1 MRKNKF
7 LLAAFIVIISI
18 LTLVSCSPPTSTS
31 QAQSPSPTPGNTTSP
46 PTTAQGGTL
55 VNLPSFRN
63 LISVVEHSVVAINT
77 ETVVNTGFIQQTV
90 QGAGSGW
97 VYDESG
103 IIVTNNHV
111 IEGAKSITVVMSD
124 GTTYTP
130 VSVKSDAA
138 TDLAILIINA
148 GKLPAL
154 KIADTA
160 QLNVGDW
167 VVAVGNALGQGISA
181 SDGIVSRLGVNV
193 QLSATETYTDLIET
207 NAAINPGNSGGPLVN
222 LAGEVVGITS
232 LKIAAAGVE
241 GMGYAI
247 NIKDALP
254 VIQRLLQ

>member
-1 MRKNKF
+1 MRKNRFF
-7 LLAAFIVIISI
+7 LLAFIVIACV
-18 LTLVSCSPPTSTS
+18 LMVAGCSTQS
-31 QAQSPSPTPGNTTSP
+31 QSPSSTVGNTTNP
-46 PTTAQGGTL
+46 PTTSSGGTL
-55 VNLPSFRN
+55 VTLPSFHDV
-63 LISVVEHSVVAINT
+63 ISVVEASVVAINT
-77 ETVVNTGFIQQTV
+77 ETVVNNGFVQQTV

-97 VYDESG
+97 VYDASG

-130 VSVKSDAA
+130 VSVKSDTAH
-138 TDLAILIINA
+138 DLAVLKINVNDLA
-148 GKLPAL
+148 AL
-154 KIADTA
+154 KTADT
-160 QLNVGDW
+160 QLSVGDW
-167 VVAVGNALGQGISA
+167 VLAVGNALGQGISA

-193 QLSATETYTDLIET
+193 QYSSTETYMDLIET

-254 VIQRLLQ
+254 IIQQLSQ